1 MNNRAVSVVMSVFN
15 GEAFLHEAVT
25 SILRQSYRDFEFII
39 IDDGSTDGSA
49 EMLDEFRRRDSRI
62 RVVHQPNSG
71 LVQALNSGCGLAGGK
86 YIARMD
92 ADDVAMEDRLKVQV
106 EAMEMAPDIGVL
118 GSAVVF
124 IDASGEKVDIPRYHP
139 TDSAEIQRALLDGNV
154 IWHPSVLIRTSILA
168 LVGGYRN
175 IPDAEDY
182 DLWLRVADHAQLK
195 NLPVPLL
202 KYRVHPGQ
210 GSVTRCR
217 KQVFGALACQASAFA
232 RRSGRPDPLTSVEVL
247 TPETLLKMGIGK
259 VSLDTTLARAY
270 LACIRNMRQSGESA
284 FATRMLTSICS
295 TEFRFAERWVVAD
308 WHLVAAQMHWNGHRR
323 VKALG
328 YLIRALITRP
338 VIVGRPF
345 KRYMNRLRT

>member
-1 MNNRAVSVVMSVFN
+1 MNSPTVSVVMSVFN

-25 SILRQSYRDFEFII
+25 SILRQSYKDFEFII
-39 IDDGSTDGSA
+39 MDDGSTDGSA
-49 EMLDEFRRRDSRI
+49 GMLDDFRRCDSRI

-71 LVQALNSGCGLAGGK
+71 LVQALNRGCGLANGK

-92 ADDVAMEDRLKVQV
+92 ADDVAMEERLKVQV
-106 EAMEMAPDIGVL
+106 EAMEMDLDIGVL
-118 GSAVVF
+118 GTAVVF
-124 IDASGEKVDIPRYHP
+124 IDASGEEVDIPRYHP
-139 TDSAEIQRALLDGNV
+139 TDSAEIERALLNGNA
-154 IWHPSVLIRTSILA
+154 IWHPSVLIRTSILK

-195 NLPVPLL
+195 NLPMPLL
-202 KYRVHPGQ
+202 KYRIHPGQ

-217 KQVFGALACQASAFA
+217 KQVFGALASQASASA
-232 RRSGRPDPLTSVEVL
+232 RRSGRPDPLTTIDDL

-284 FATRMLTSICS
+284 FAARMFATIDSA
-295 TEFRFAERWVVAD
+295 EFRFAERWVVAD
-308 WHLVAAQMHWNGHRR
+308 SHLLAAQMHWSGHRR
-323 VKALG
+323 IKALG

-338 VIVGRPF
+338 VIAGRPL
-345 KRYMNRLRT
+345 KIYMNRLRA